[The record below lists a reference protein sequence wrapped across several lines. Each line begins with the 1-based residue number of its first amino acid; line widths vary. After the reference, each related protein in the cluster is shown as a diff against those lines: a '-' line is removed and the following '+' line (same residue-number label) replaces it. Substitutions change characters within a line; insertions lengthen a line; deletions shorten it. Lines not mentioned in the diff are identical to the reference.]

1 MGSWCHRTTHTCL
14 ERAALCRLRL
24 GALGWLECAA
34 AVSPLCQWGR
44 KENRVCLFR
53 TEPAPSPPTPAAVLL
68 RARQDLQGAQRDQ
81 AQDCKKAKLSPG
93 CSPAWS
99 ARGPYASLPLLAICG
114 RPARPCHW
122 RPLEPPRPSEEPS
135 RVPPSCVTPR
145 SEPCA
150 CREGLACLLQGE
162 GHSLRRTQSDT
173 SFFRI
178 QRGQPASMSQV
189 CRVMYLACTE
199 LGW

>member
-1 MGSWCHRTTHTCL
+1 MSVL
-14 ERAALCRLRL
+14 
-24 GALGWLECAA
+24 
-34 AVSPLCQWGR
+34 Q
-44 KENRVCLFR
+44 
-53 TEPAPSPPTPAAVLL
+53 PSPRCASGV
-68 RARQDLQGAQRDQ
+68 ARRIESACSGQSQPPPHPRCSSA
-81 AQDCKKAKLSPG
+81 S
-93 CSPAWS
+93 SPAGPAGS
-99 ARGPYASLPLLAICG
+99 TEGPSTGLQESEAVPGVQPSLVSQGPYASLPLPAICG

-135 RVPPSCVTPR
+135 RVPPSCVPPR

-150 CREGLACLLQGE
+150 CREGLACLLQGK

-173 SFFRI
+173 SFFRV

-189 CRVMYLACTE
+189 CRVTYLACTE

>member
-1 MGSWCHRTTHTCL
+1 MCCS
-14 ERAALCRLRL
+14 
-24 GALGWLECAA
+24 
-34 AVSPLCQWGR
+34 QWGR
-44 KENRVCLFR
+44 QENRVCQFR
-53 TEPAPSPPTPAAVLL
+53 TEPAPPTPAAVLL

-99 ARGPYASLPLLAICG
+99 ARARMPPCPCQPSVGDLPGLA
-114 RPARPCHW
+114 HW
-122 RPLEPPRPSEEPS
+122 RPLELPRPSEEPS
-135 RVPPSCVTPR
+135 RVPPSCVPPR

-162 GHSLRRTQSDT
+162 GHALRRTQSDT
-173 SFFRI
+173 SFFRV

-189 CRVMYLACTE
+189 CRVTYLACTE